1 MSRINTN
8 VDSLVALNNL
18 ARTNQQLG
26 VSLTR
31 LSTGVRVNSGKDD
44 PAGLISGE
52 FLRSE
57 INSISSAI
65 GNNNRANAV
74 LSTTDSALGEI
85 GDLLGGIRGI
95 LTTSANRGVLSQDE
109 INANQSAIDSA
120 ISSVNRIAN
129 STQFGGRKLLDG
141 SLGFQLSGVGRTD
154 VANATFSDVQV
165 NLANFNATG
174 SAITVNVT
182 LTTAATQ
189 ASVALAQTT
198 ATIDSTIEVIGNG
211 GSAIVKV
218 GSGQNVLDAINSVSD
233 VTGVIATGSS
243 TVYLNS
249 SNFGSDS
256 FVTVNNV
263 AGGLISGLT
272 TNVKGTDVAG
282 SINGQAFSGKGLNA
296 TLKTS
301 NLDLT
306 LTFGQSVSAS
316 TATNFTIASGGA
328 KFQLGIQLNSAN
340 QINVGLDSFS
350 SASLGNVFVD
360 TAGTRQD
367 RTVASLATGGQ
378 NSLTASTDRS
388 AIAVGIIQDAISKVT
403 TTRARIGSI
412 QSNTIET
419 NLRSLQV
426 NKENLSSARSQI
438 VDTDFA
444 EETANLTR
452 LQILVQ
458 AGTSSLAIANS
469 RPQSVLSLLSG
480 R

>member
-18 ARTNQQLG
+18 SRSNQQLG

-57 INSISSAI
+57 IGAIRTAI

-74 LSTTDSALGEI
+74 LSTTDSALSEVGN
-85 GDLLGGIRGI
+85 LLTGIRGI
-95 LTTSANRGVLSQDE
+95 LTTSANKGVLSQDE
-109 INANQSAIDSA
+109 LNANQAAIDSA

-129 STQFGGRKLLDG
+129 ATQFGGRKLLDG

-154 VANATFSDVQV
+154 VAGATFTDVQV
-165 NLANFNATG
+165 NLANFNANG
-174 SAITVNVT
+174 NAITVNAT

-189 ASVALAQTT
+189 ASVALAQAT
-198 ATIDSTIEVIGNG
+198 ATTDSTIEVIGNG
-211 GSAIVKV
+211 GSATVKV
-218 GSGQNVLDAINSVSD
+218 GSGQSVLDAINSVSD
-233 VTGVIATGSS
+233 VTGIIATGSS

-249 SNFGSDS
+249 NNFGSDA

-263 AGGLISGLT
+263 SGGLISGLT
-272 TNVKGTDVAG
+272 TNAKGTDVAG

-296 TLKTS
+296 VLKTA
-301 NLDLT
+301 NLDLS
-306 LTFGQSVSAS
+306 LTFGQSVAANTTTS
-316 TATNFTIASGGA
+316 FTIQSGGA
-328 KFQLGIQLNSAN
+328 KFQLGIELNSAN

-350 SASLGNVFVD
+350 AASLGNVFVD
-360 TAGTRQD
+360 SAGARQD

-378 NSLTASTDRS
+378 NALTATTDRS
-388 AIAVGIIQDAISKVT
+388 AIAVKIVENAISQVT
-403 TTRARIGSI
+403 TTRSRIGSI
-412 QSNTIET
+412 QNNTIET

-426 NKENLSSARSQI
+426 SQENLSSARSQI

>member
-18 ARTNQQLG
+18 SRTNQQLG

-57 INSISSAI
+57 ISSIRSAI

-74 LSTTDSALGEI
+74 LSTTDSALSEI
-85 GDLLGGIRGI
+85 GSLLSGIRGI
-95 LTTSANRGVLSQDE
+95 LTTSANKGVLSQDE
-109 INANQSAIDSA
+109 INANQAAIDSA
-120 ISSVNRIAN
+120 VSSVNRIAN
-129 STQFGGRKLLDG
+129 STQFGGRKLIDG

-154 VANATFSDVQV
+154 VANATFTDVQV
-165 NLANFNATG
+165 NVANFNANG
-174 SAITVNVT
+174 DPITVNAT

-189 ASVALAQTT
+189 ASVALAQAT
-198 ATIDSTIEVIGNG
+198 ATTDSTIEIIGNG
-211 GSAIVKV
+211 GAATVKV

-249 SNFGSDS
+249 TAFGSDA

-272 TNVKGTDVAG
+272 ATDEGSDVAG
-282 SINGQAFSGKGLNA
+282 SINGQAFSGQGLKA
-296 TLKTS
+296 ILKTA
-301 NLDLT
+301 NLDLE
-306 LTFGQSVSAS
+306 LSFGQGVAAN
-316 TATNFTIASGGA
+316 TATSFTIQSGGA
-328 KFQLGIQLNSAN
+328 KFQLGIELNSAN
-340 QINVGLDSFS
+340 QINVGLESFS
-350 SASLGNVFVD
+350 AASLGNVYVD
-360 TAGTRQD
+360 NAGARQD
-367 RTVASLATGGQ
+367 RTLASLVTGGQ
-378 NSLTASTDRS
+378 NALTAATDRGAIATDIIES
-388 AIAVGIIQDAISKVT
+388 AIAKVT

-412 QSNTIET
+412 QANTIET

-426 NKENLSSARSQI
+426 SQENLSSARSQI

-469 RPQSVLSLLSG
+469 RPQSVLSLLG